1 MSEYHD
7 EDGFTCHA
15 LVGGTVPMRIDTRY
29 HALLAL
35 KRRTKQDI
43 SNEECMAELKS
54 FFEKP
59 VMTGVLE
66 RTPIT
71 HFAAIYDEESHLCYF
86 TRINKKSI
94 FVGTVLK
101 KREDKILVHP
111 DDERFI
117 IRKNGKMMMGYSNPY
132 TSATGLNFLLSALSS
147 GGNDNIVDTA
157 AVENFQKFQAN
168 VPLVSFTTQQ
178 MVQSADKGVVDG
190 LVMEYQSYQN
200 DPTLQRN
207 IQKQRKPR
215 IHPGIRDAG
224 VS

>member
-1 MSEYHD
+1 MKMGLHATLWSEALFPCESIHD
-7 EDGFTCHA
+7 I
-15 LVGGTVPMRIDTRY
+15 M
-29 HALLAL
+29 LAI
-35 KRRTKQDI
+35 KRRTTQDI

-117 IRKNGKMMMGYSNPY
+117 IRKNGSLAHVKSE
-132 TSATGLNFLLSALSS
+132 T
-147 GGNDNIVDTA
+147 NDWFISKTKWKKDCKA
-157 AVENFQKFQAN
+157 AHIKKFA
-168 VPLVSFTTQQ
+168 
-178 MVQSADKGVVDG
+178 
-190 LVMEYQSYQN
+190 
-200 DPTLQRN
+200 
-207 IQKQRKPR
+207 
-215 IHPGIRDAG
+215 
-224 VS
+224 

>member
-1 MSEYHD
+1 MKVAFLNCTDELNPEAGSELTCVFLDKIPGTLEFCKKLKLKDPNLYFDAYVHNGQH
-7 EDGFTCHA
+7 GFTCHA

-117 IRKNGKMMMGYSNPY
+117 IRKNGSLAHVKSE
-132 TSATGLNFLLSALSS
+132 T
-147 GGNDNIVDTA
+147 NDWFISKTKWKKDCKA
-157 AVENFQKFQAN
+157 AHIKKFA
-168 VPLVSFTTQQ
+168 
-178 MVQSADKGVVDG
+178 
-190 LVMEYQSYQN
+190 
-200 DPTLQRN
+200 
-207 IQKQRKPR
+207 
-215 IHPGIRDAG
+215 
-224 VS
+224 

>member
-86 TRINKKSI
+86 TRINKKGFGKYKPDAEQCGKI
-94 FVGTVLK
+94 KEKVDAILK
-101 KREDKILVHP
+101 
-111 DDERFI
+111 
-117 IRKNGKMMMGYSNPY
+117 
-132 TSATGLNFLLSALSS
+132 A
-147 GGNDNIVDTA
+147 
-157 AVENFQKFQAN
+157 
-168 VPLVSFTTQQ
+168 
-178 MVQSADKGVVDG
+178 
-190 LVMEYQSYQN
+190 
-200 DPTLQRN
+200 
-207 IQKQRKPR
+207 
-215 IHPGIRDAG
+215 
-224 VS
+224 

>member
-117 IRKNGKMMMGYSNPY
+117 IRKNGSLAHVKSETDGGIFVCVSVLDEK
-132 TSATGLNFLLSALSS
+132 TFLSVSKSHTFSKGDFKWKTRFGTQSKALTRT
-147 GGNDNIVDTA
+147 I
-157 AVENFQKFQAN
+157 
-168 VPLVSFTTQQ
+168 L
-178 MVQSADKGVVDG
+178 
-190 LVMEYQSYQN
+190 
-200 DPTLQRN
+200 
-207 IQKQRKPR
+207 
-215 IHPGIRDAG
+215 
-224 VS
+224 

>member
-71 HFAAIYDEESHLCYF
+71 HFAATQRQIWLPRC
-86 TRINKKSI
+86 
-94 FVGTVLK
+94 LK
-101 KREDKILVHP
+101 
-111 DDERFI
+111 FI
-117 IRKNGKMMMGYSNPY
+117 K
-132 TSATGLNFLLSALSS
+132 TAL
-147 GGNDNIVDTA
+147 I
-157 AVENFQKFQAN
+157 
-168 VPLVSFTTQQ
+168 
-178 MVQSADKGVVDG
+178 
-190 LVMEYQSYQN
+190 
-200 DPTLQRN
+200 
-207 IQKQRKPR
+207 
-215 IHPGIRDAG
+215 
-224 VS
+224 

>member
-71 HFAAIYDEESHLCYF
+71 HFAQFTMKKAIFATL
-86 TRINKKSI
+86 RASI
-94 FVGTVLK
+94 
-101 KREDKILVHP
+101 KRV
-111 DDERFI
+111 F
-117 IRKNGKMMMGYSNPY
+117 
-132 TSATGLNFLLSALSS
+132 LSAL
-147 GGNDNIVDTA
+147 
-157 AVENFQKFQAN
+157 F
-168 VPLVSFTTQQ
+168 
-178 MVQSADKGVVDG
+178 
-190 LVMEYQSYQN
+190 
-200 DPTLQRN
+200 
-207 IQKQRKPR
+207 
-215 IHPGIRDAG
+215 
-224 VS
+224 

>member
-117 IRKNGKMMMGYSNPY
+117 IRKNGSLVHVKSETNNWFISK
-132 TSATGLNFLLSALSS
+132 TKWKK
-147 GGNDNIVDTA
+147 DCKA
-157 AVENFQKFQAN
+157 AYIKKFA
-168 VPLVSFTTQQ
+168 
-178 MVQSADKGVVDG
+178 
-190 LVMEYQSYQN
+190 
-200 DPTLQRN
+200 
-207 IQKQRKPR
+207 
-215 IHPGIRDAG
+215 
-224 VS
+224 